1 MNYRVAGRSAA
12 SHMYCYFPYTVHV
25 YHYYLHVALARHR
38 LEPAIQHPASHAA
51 MAVASYYERSSA
63 TSEPATLQ
71 PATMH
76 DWLHDC
82 TRGCTAA
89 LQHWLQLVTSR
100 VASTHLT
107 SSYLATLYDM
117 TYR

>member
-25 YHYYLHVALARHR
+25 YHYYLHVALARHP

-76 DWLHDC
+76 DWLQGMTVHV
-82 TRGCTAA
+82 AV
-89 LQHWLQLVTSR
+89 LQHCSTGCSWLRAESLRRTLLV
-100 VASTHLT
+100 
-107 SSYLATLYDM
+107 ATWLHC
-117 TYR
+117 TT